1 MLRGVL
7 AYARAFW
14 GVIWNILSIYLRFM
28 ELMIVV
34 INFEKSIILIV
45 HMNLSRNL
53 ITLHVIFI
61 FLQKIL
67 YVIIKFITFTKIIY
81 LYIIVILFFFILIS
95 VWVIFILYFNSYS
108 LNRQGAFFQVNFD
121 ILRVFVNI
129 LRFLSILMLVR
140 ILILCTSYWFDALL
154 SILLHIS
161 FLALGQRRTVIAYI
175 CPKTSFYSS
184 IAKNFFFIYLW
195 FSQIFT
201 FLSLL
206 QVSQYSGINFSFK
219 ICFQIWLNMLIWSG
233 YVFICFYFCKAD
245 LIALH
250 IFSY

>member
-45 HMNLSRNL
+45 HMNLSSNL

-61 FLQKIL
+61 FLLKIL
-67 YVIIKFITFTKIIY
+67 YVIIKFITFTRIIY
-81 LYIIVILFFFILIS
+81 FYIIVILFFFILIS

-108 LNRQGAFFQVNFD
+108 FNRQGAFFQVNFD
-121 ILRVFVNI
+121 ILRVFINI
-129 LRFLSILMLVR
+129 LRFLSILMLFR

-184 IAKNFFFIYLW
+184 IAKNFFLSIFDFRK
-195 FSQIFT
+195 FSHFYRCCKFHNIQEST
-201 FLSLL
+201 FPSRF
-206 QVSQYSGINFSFK
+206 VSRFDWT
-219 ICFQIWLNMLIWSG
+219 C
-233 YVFICFYFCKAD
+233 
-245 LIALH
+245 
-250 IFSY
+250 